1 VEGEAVRGF
10 GFKEHGD
17 LSKLSLLD
25 LPEPHAG
32 PGQVRVAVRAA
43 GLNHLDL
50 FCLQGIQGIPIP
62 LPHVIAA
69 DGSGTVDEV
78 GAGVTSV
85 KMGEKVLIDP
95 NLSDGTC
102 ELCKRGQDV
111 LCRNYGIVGEH
122 TNGMASDFAVLPAI
136 NVVKLPERLDFV
148 QGAAAPLV
156 FLTAWRALMTVGE
169 LKEGESAAIIGAGGG
184 LVTAA
189 IQLAHWRGAR
199 VVVSTRSSEK
209 GEKARKLGADE
220 IIVPTAD
227 RPLAKGLWEASQKK
241 GFDLV
246 FDSTG
251 TATFS
256 SSMKA
261 VARGGRF
268 VFCGATTGASV
279 EVDLRT
285 VFWRNMSIRGSTMSN
300 RSEFYSVLK
309 LLAEGKV
316 SPVLDSTFPL
326 ENGGEAMA
334 RLSKGDMF
342 GKIVLKVA

>member
-1 VEGEAVRGF
+1 VRGF

-17 LSKLSLLD
+17 LSKLSVLD
-25 LPEPHAG
+25 LPEPHPG
-32 PGQVRVAVRAA
+32 PGEVRVAVKAA

-50 FCLQGIQGIPIP
+50 FVLQGIEGIQTP

-69 DGSGTVDEV
+69 DGSGIVDEA
-78 GAGVTSV
+78 GAGVTSTR
-85 KMGEKVLIDP
+85 KGEKVLIDP

-102 ELCKRGQDV
+102 ESCRRGQEV

-122 TNGMASDFAVLPAI
+122 RNGMASEYAVLPAI
-136 NVVKLPERLDFV
+136 NVVRLPERLDFV

-156 FLTAWRALMTVGE
+156 FLTAWRALMVVGE
-169 LKEGESAAIIGAGGG
+169 LKEGESIAIIGAGGG

-189 IQLAHWRGAR
+189 IQIAHWRGAR
-199 VVVSTRSSEK
+199 VVVATRFPEK
-209 GEKARKLGADE
+209 GERARKLGADD
-220 IIVPTAD
+220 IVVPTAE
-227 RPLAKGLWEASQKK
+227 RPLGKGLWEASQKK

-251 TATFS
+251 TATFAS
-256 SSMKA
+256 SLKA
-261 VARGGRF
+261 VAKGGRL
-268 VFCGATTGASV
+268 VFCGATTGPGV

-309 LLAEGKV
+309 LLSEGKL
-316 SPVLDSTFPL
+316 SPVLDMTFPL
-326 ENGGEAMA
+326 EKGGEAMA

-342 GKIVLKVA
+342 GKIVIKVA